1 MFNSYPDN
9 KFQGLKMETVILNE
23 KGQVTIPARIRKDR
37 GLSKGT
43 RIAIVEI
50 GERIELVPI
59 PEDIVQALIG
69 LGDQLPSLEEIEAE
83 ADRE

>member
-1 MFNSYPDN
+1 
-9 KFQGLKMETVILNE
+9 METVTLNE

-37 GLSKGT
+37 GLTKGT
-43 RIAIVEI
+43 RIAIMEI

-59 PEDIVQALIG
+59 PEDTVQALIG
-69 LGDQLPSLEEIEAE
+69 LGGRLPAIEEMEAE